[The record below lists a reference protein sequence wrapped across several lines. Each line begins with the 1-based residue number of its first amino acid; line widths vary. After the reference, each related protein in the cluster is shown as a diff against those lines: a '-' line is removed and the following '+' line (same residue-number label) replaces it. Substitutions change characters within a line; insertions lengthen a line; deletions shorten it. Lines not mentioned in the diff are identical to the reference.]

1 MKKQVQL
8 YAADHSLVTWGIQ
21 RLRHVPRYVEA
32 MKERLTLLER
42 DPDRE
47 AELAEELAEAMKIYQ
62 QTVERLPS
70 ARQASPQVKDLRWLI
85 EELMVALF
93 AQHLGTARSAS
104 LQRVRKAA
112 GQIR

>member
-1 MKKQVQL
+1 
-8 YAADHSLVTWGIQ
+8 
-21 RLRHVPRYVEA
+21 
-32 MKERLTLLER
+32 
-42 DPDRE
+42 
-47 AELAEELAEAMKIYQ
+47 MKIYQ

-70 ARQASPQVKDLRWLI
+70 DRQASPQVKDLRWLI